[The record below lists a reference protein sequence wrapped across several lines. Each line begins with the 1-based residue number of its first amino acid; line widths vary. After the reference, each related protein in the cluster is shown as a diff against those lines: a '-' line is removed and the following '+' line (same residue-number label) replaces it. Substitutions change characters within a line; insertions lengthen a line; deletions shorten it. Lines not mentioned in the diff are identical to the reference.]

1 MYRPRLVCRSDRLGG
16 RLLALLVLTTLA
28 SCGACGGGAT
38 TPPVV
43 APAFDEA
50 RAFADLQ
57 HQCDFGPRSPGSAGH
72 TQQLAWMKEQLT
84 PLAGRMVSQPFQ
96 TTTPFG
102 GPYDFENVIAV
113 FGEGQPGPATM
124 VMAHW
129 DTRPAADADPLLEN
143 KTKPVPG
150 ANDGASGVAILM
162 ELARMLNAEA
172 PPHPVYLGFID
183 AEDSGLPPAGAP
195 PYYGFCL
202 GSQQLAN
209 NWPAGLAQPGQVILL
224 DLVGGVAKHND
235 RLGNPRGAVDYLDL
249 PKERH
254 SAEEAGALVDA
265 IWAAAAQVGA
275 GAFRN
280 ATGEYVTDD
289 HLPFLAV
296 GIPAVDLIQTPFPA
310 VWHTIDDTPEYCS
323 AGALG
328 QVGDTLAA
336 FLWGG

>member
-1 MYRPRLVCRSDRLGG
+1 MYRPRLTFRSDGLGG
-16 RLLALLVLTTLA
+16 RLLALLVLTLLA

-38 TPPVV
+38 SPPVV
-43 APAFDEA
+43 VPAFDEA

-57 HQCDFGPRSPGSAGH
+57 HQCDFGPRSPGSTGH

-84 PLAGRMVSQPFQ
+84 PLAGRIVSQPFQ
-96 TTTPFG
+96 TSTPMG

-113 FGEGQPGPATM
+113 FGEALPGTATM

-129 DTRPAADADPLLEN
+129 DTRPVADADPLAEN

-150 ANDGASGVAILM
+150 ANDGASGVGVLM
-162 ELARMLNAEA
+162 ELARMLQAEPA
-172 PPHPVYLGFID
+172 PHPVYLCFLD
-183 AEDSGLPPAGAP
+183 AEDSGLASGPQ

-202 GSQQLAN
+202 GSQHLAA
-209 NWPAGLAQPGQVILL
+209 NWPAGLAQPDQVILL

-235 RLGNPRGAVDYLDL
+235 RLGNPRGSVDYLDL
-249 PKERH
+249 PKEAN
-254 SAEEAGALVDA
+254 SVAQAGALVNA

-275 GAFRN
+275 AAFRS
-280 ATGEYVTDD
+280 APGQETIDD
-289 HLPFLAV
+289 HMPFLAV
-296 GIPAVDLIQTPFPA
+296 GIPAVDIIQTPFPP

-336 FLWGG
+336 FLWGN